1 MLSEEQKKIK
11 LKRII
16 FTVQSFLES
25 DFKNLEELSEKIGI
39 PSSSIQRYL
48 KEKQVIDEYFGEEIY
63 EMIRERINF
72 NKAEGLSKGG
82 TNFAN
87 FNVSTKDEFGKFT
100 GSRRRWLDDN

>member
-11 LKRII
+11 IKRII

-25 DFKNLEELSEKIGI
+25 DCKNLEELSEKIGI

-48 KEKQVIDEYFGEEIY
+48 KEKEVIEEYFGVEIY
-63 EMIRERINF
+63 EMVREKIEF
-72 NKAEGLSKGG
+72 NKIEGLSKGG
-82 TNFAN
+82 TNFVN

-100 GSRRRWLDDN
+100 GSRRR